1 MKCYCL
7 RRPVVLN
14 NDGAALQWPSRLI
27 NSVNVFLL
35 LKSDFVGVVGKY
47 VVGVA
52 DRNVL
57 GVAKLRTLGTLI
69 VNLNL

>member
-1 MKCYCL
+1 MRCYCF

-14 NDGAALQWPSRLI
+14 NDGATLRWFSRLI

-35 LKSDFVGVVGKY
+35 LNSDFVGVVGKY

-52 DRNVL
+52 DKNVL
-57 GVAKLRTLGTLI
+57 GVAK
-69 VNLNL
+69 